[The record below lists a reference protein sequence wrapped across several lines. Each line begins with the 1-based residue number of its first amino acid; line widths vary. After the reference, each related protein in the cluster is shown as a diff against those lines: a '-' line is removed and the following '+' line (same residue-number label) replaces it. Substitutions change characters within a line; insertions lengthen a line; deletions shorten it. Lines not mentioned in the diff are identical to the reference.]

1 MYVLLQH
8 WLLLVA
14 VPAVALQWLSQMVSL
29 MKYLC
34 GFDGLSLVL
43 ALGHHEEAVD
53 LVAVAR
59 TIGIGCLTF
68 FVVADEEV
76 LEAIAVGIL
85 SPHLVAIIPP
95 AWLYVAE
102 NNVANT
108 TIDLYNALKPGCYQ
122 SLSCNFP
129 LDELR
134 LACLPALPFRRELD
148 AGI

>member
-1 MYVLLQH
+1 MACRLYSPSVT
-8 WLLLVA
+8 
-14 VPAVALQWLSQMVSL
+14 
-29 MKYLC
+29 
-34 GFDGLSLVL
+34 
-43 ALGHHEEAVD
+43 EAVD
-53 LVAVAR
+53 LVAVAP

-95 AWLYVAE
+95 AWLYMAE
-102 NNVANT
+102 NNVANAD
-108 TIDLYNALKPGCYQ
+108 IDLYNALKPSCYQ

>member
-1 MYVLLQH
+1 
-8 WLLLVA
+8 
-14 VPAVALQWLSQMVSL
+14 

-34 GFDGLSLVL
+34 RFDGLSLVL
-43 ALGHHEEAVD
+43 APLGHHEEAVD
-53 LVAVAR
+53 LVAVAPA
-59 TIGIGCLTF
+59 IGFGCLTF

-108 TIDLYNALKPGCYQ
+108 TIDIYNALKPSCDQ

-134 LACLPALPFRRELD
+134 LACLPALHFRRELD

>member
-1 MYVLLQH
+1 MACRLYSPSVT
-8 WLLLVA
+8 
-14 VPAVALQWLSQMVSL
+14 
-29 MKYLC
+29 
-34 GFDGLSLVL
+34 
-43 ALGHHEEAVD
+43 EAVD
-53 LVAVAR
+53 LVAVAP

-68 FVVADEEV
+68 FVVADAEV

-95 AWLYVAE
+95 AWLYMAE
-102 NNVANT
+102 NNVANAD
-108 TIDLYNALKPGCYQ
+108 IDLYNALKPSCYQ